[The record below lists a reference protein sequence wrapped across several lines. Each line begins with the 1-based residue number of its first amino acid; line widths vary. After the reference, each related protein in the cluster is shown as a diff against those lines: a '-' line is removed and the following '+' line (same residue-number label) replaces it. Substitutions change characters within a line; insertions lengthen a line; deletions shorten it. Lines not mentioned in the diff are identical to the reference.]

1 MRSITIKGIPDPL
14 YRRIKRRAAE
24 HRRSLNSEVIV
35 CLEQS
40 APPTRM
46 DPKAYLA
53 RIDALHRK
61 LKKLNLP
68 PLTDD
73 FLREAKNWGRP

>member
-35 CLEQS
+35 RLEQS
-40 APPTRM
+40 VMAEPI
-46 DPKAYLA
+46 DPKALLA
-53 RIDALHRK
+53 DIDALHKK
-61 LKKLNLP
+61 LKLKLP

-73 FLREAKNWGRP
+73 FLRAAKNWGRP

>member
-14 YRRIKRRAAE
+14 YRRIKQRAVE
-24 HRRSLNSEVIV
+24 HRRSINSEVIV

-40 APPTRM
+40 VMARRI

-53 RIDALHRK
+53 DIDALHKR
-61 LKKLNLP
+61 LKLP
-68 PLTDD
+68 PVTED
-73 FLREAKNWGRP
+73 FLRKAKNWGRP

>member
-14 YRRIKRRAAE
+14 YKRIKQRAAE
-24 HRRSLNSEVIV
+24 HRRSINSEVIV

-40 APPTRM
+40 MATGRI

-53 RIDALHRK
+53 EIDALHKKIK
-61 LKKLNLP
+61 LP
-68 PLTDD
+68 TVTDD
-73 FLREAKNWGRP
+73 FLRMAKNWGRP